1 MDDIRRDFSHWEVV
15 ETFVE
20 PGMCSYLDSRGFG
33 VVPEDVPGSIW
44 NISKEYTSFG
54 IWFKFFCAFARG
66 SDPDTTTEGPKM
78 GEVFDDISGFSDR
91 GHVGI
96 PSSGDSVV

>member
-1 MDDIRRDFSHWEVV
+1 MDVWRDIGHRKVV
-15 ETFVE
+15 EALIE
-20 PGMCSYLDSRGFG
+20 AGMCSDLDSGGFG
-33 VVPEDVPGSIW
+33 VVPEDISGGIW
-44 NISKEYTSFG
+44 NISKEYTSSG
-54 IWFKFFCAFARG
+54 IRFKFGCAFARG